1 MLGLDALRAAAVLAV
16 MMAHA
21 GDLLDSQP
29 APGPRLHFLGE
40 SGVNAFFALS
50 GFLVGGI
57 ALREIHHRRDV
68 WRFWVRRWLRT
79 LPAAVAV
86 ALLLTPVVR
95 PGWVELITTLT
106 FTRFLTE
113 GLYGAF
119 LPHFWSLA
127 VEEWAYLLL
136 PGLVLAVGRRDP
148 LPWLALGWL
157 GLAAARAGAI
167 ALGDIEPEAALHLSF
182 LRLDAI
188 LGGVVAAAAAPRM
201 PRSLRNQ
208 LAWAGATGIAVLH
221 LVPPML
227 AAQGS
232 LLPALFA
239 ATIPA
244 LAAWRPTGARW
255 LWRLVLHVA
264 DISYGLYL
272 VHLPLFVL
280 VPQLISGPPLL
291 MALVATWI
299 AALALRR
306 WIELPFIAMRVRQR
320 ATA

>member
-95 PGWVELITTLT
+95 PSWVELITTLT

-157 GLAAARAGAI
+157 GLAAAR
-167 ALGDIEPEAALHLSF
+167 
-182 LRLDAI
+182 
-188 LGGVVAAAAAPRM
+188 
-201 PRSLRNQ
+201 NQ

-221 LVPPML
+221 LAPPML